1 MSITAKF
8 IEKVDYCPHC
18 GSRYFSPI
26 VGWKAKAS
34 SWAVKT
40 AINSV
45 CKKFTGGMLKA
56 SDFVEVANPEDFAK
70 EYLCDNCRKIYT
82 RADCLIISYEGDDY
96 KPGDDIEYLVI
107 DIFEHSTCVSVTD
120 TSKRINSL
128 TNYQGRRNFEAN
140 LASTLPTNELV
151 IFEDIADFVGV
162 DVEDLTICQII
173 NYYRSHV
180 NELDEYANLSFI
192 DKVGLRETADKAKQ
206 IVSKVSSSN
215 EIKETIS
222 AAKDIAKGMGI
233 DNKEIKAMKNMF
245 KGWF

>member
-18 GSRYFSPI
+18 GSKLFTPK
-26 VGWKAKAS
+26 VGFKEKVLS
-34 SWAVKT
+34 KGINEAVDYACEQYT
-40 AINSV
+40 Y
-45 CKKFTGGMLKA
+45 LKA
-56 SDFVEVANPEDFAK
+56 SDFVEVTNPEDFAK
-70 EYLCDNCRKIYT
+70 EYLCDNCRKIFT
-82 RADCLIISYEGDDY
+82 RADCLHISYQGDDY

-192 DKVGLRETADKAKQ
+192 DKVGLRETSDKAKQ

-215 EIKETIS
+215 EIKDTIS

-233 DNKEIKAMKNMF
+233 DDKEIKAMKNIF